1 MGSDPGT
8 ARERPAVERRG
19 LSCRRARAG
28 TPRLV
33 GLIALA
39 AVLWQPA
46 AAQDEGRF
54 DIRSAYTSLR
64 DGVYFLDARVE
75 YRLSDAALEALES
88 GVALTLELQIEV
100 TRRRRFLPDP
110 EVAMLRQRNQ
120 LQFHALSQ
128 RYVVRN
134 LNSGEQASYATLYAA
149 LNAAGRIAA
158 LPLIDASLL
167 DDDDDYDVQ
176 LRALLDVREIPGP
189 LRLLAFWL
197 DDWRLASEWYTWPL
211 RP

>member
-1 MGSDPGT
+1 MASDSGAEPR
-8 ARERPAVERRG
+8 AMRRRG
-19 LSCRRARAG
+19 LTSRRARPGA
-28 TPRLV
+28 PRLV
-33 GLIALA
+33 LLIALA
-39 AVLWQPA
+39 AALWQPA

-54 DIRSAYTSLR
+54 DIRSAYTSLQ

-100 TRRRRFLPDP
+100 VRRRRFFVDP
-110 EVAMLRQRNQ
+110 AVASLRQRSQ

-149 LNAAGRIAA
+149 LNAAGRIAD
-158 LPLIDASLL
+158 LPLIDAALL
-167 DDDDDYDVQ
+167 DDDDDYYVQ

-189 LRLLAFWL
+189 LRLLAFWV

>member
-1 MGSDPGT
+1 MRRLIP
-8 ARERPAVERRG
+8 PAE
-19 LSCRRARAG
+19 RARW
-28 TPRLV
+28 PRL
-33 GLIALA
+33 LLMIALA
-39 AVLWQPA
+39 AALWQPA
-46 AAQDEGRF
+46 AAQNEGRF

-64 DGVYFLDARVE
+64 NGVYFLDARVE
-75 YRLSDAALEALES
+75 YRMSEAALEALES

-100 TRRRRFLPDP
+100 SRRRRFFIDP
-110 EVAMLRQRNQ
+110 TVASLRQRYQ

-128 RYVVRN
+128 RYLVRN

-149 LNAAGRIAA
+149 LNAAGRIAG

-167 DDDDDYDVQ
+167 DERDDYDVH
-176 LRALLDVREIPGP
+176 LRALLDIREIPGP

-197 DDWRLASEWYTWPL
+197 DDWRLASEWYAWPL